1 MAGRALYEQRFDPAE
16 RRAKAA
22 VWQVLCA
29 DFFQRYVRDS
39 DAVLDLGAGFCEFI
53 NHIRCRE
60 KWAVDADEQVRS
72 LANPDVQV
80 RCGVA
85 HDLTW
90 LGAASVDVVFASNF
104 FEHVTS
110 KDLLLTTLGEVERVL
125 RPHGRLLILQPN
137 IHYAYREY
145 WDFFDHHLPLSHSSM
160 VEALEMVGL
169 RPTEV
174 RPQFLP
180 YTTKS
185 ALPQWPILV
194 RAYLRFPLMHRLLG
208 KQMFIVAEKPPMNTD
223 DHR

>member
-1 MAGRALYEQRFDPAE
+1 MGGRALYEQRFDAAE
-16 RRAKAA
+16 RRAKAR

-29 DFFQRYVRDS
+29 DFFQRYVRES

-60 KWAVDADEQVRS
+60 KWAVDADEQVRT
-72 LANPDVQV
+72 LAAADVRV
-80 RCGVA
+80 HCGPA
-85 HDLTW
+85 HDLAW
-90 LGAASVDVVFASNF
+90 LEGASVDVVFASNF

-110 KDLLLTTLGEVERVL
+110 KDLLLVTLGEVHRVL
-125 RPHGRLLILQPN
+125 RPAGRLLILQPN
-137 IHYAYREY
+137 IHYAFREY

-160 VEALEMVGL
+160 VEALEMVGFT
-169 RPTEV
+169 PTEV

-194 RAYLRFPLMHRLLG
+194 RAYLRFPPLHRVFG
-208 KQMFIVAEKPPMNTD
+208 KQMFIVAT
-223 DHR
+223 RGA

>member
-1 MAGRALYEQRFDPAE
+1 VAGRALYEQRFDPAE

-194 RAYLRFPLMHRLLG
+194 RAYLRFPPLHRLLG